1 MRFAITQEEA
11 HVSNERLSA
20 RRFGSVI
27 WTCIDFLGV
36 MPDVMV
42 NVLAGLPAA
51 SIVFDM
57 SIEEFG
63 GPKTREST
71 KKMST

>member
-1 MRFAITQEEA
+1 MTQEDA
-11 HVSNERLSA
+11 HVSKERLSA
-20 RRFGSVI
+20 RRLGSVI
-27 WTCIDFLGV
+27 WTSIDLLGV

-57 SIEEFG
+57 SIEDAAVQ
-63 GPKTREST
+63 KQ
-71 KKMST
+71 